1 MEFKNLSKLTF
12 EEAAKELEIIAKR
25 LEEGIVG
32 LDDAIAL
39 FARGNELKQF
49 CDNKLNTAKL
59 QVEKIITDGEKITK
73 TEKVEIN

>member
-1 MEFKNLSKLTF
+1 MEFKNLLKMTF
-12 EEAAKELEIIAKR
+12 EEAAKELETIAKK
-25 LEEGIVG
+25 LEDSVVG

-49 CDNKLNTAKL
+49 CDEKLNAAKL

-73 TEKVEIN
+73 TEKIEIN